1 MLTMTTYF
9 TYLDSAIGEL
19 LLAGNGEA
27 LGLLGFPEG
36 KMRLRH
42 REDWTQDRS
51 LFTAAIDQLQAYFAG
66 ELQDFDLPLA
76 PEGTQFQRAVWDA
89 LIHIPYGETRSYGDI
104 AQKVG
109 SPKASRAVGAANGQ
123 NPIPIIIP
131 CHRVIGKS
139 GALVGFGGGLS
150 TKVQLLDL
158 EQKTLGFRLD

>member
-1 MLTMTTYF
+1 MTTYF
-9 TYLDSAIGEL
+9 TYLDSTIGEL

-27 LGLLGFPEG
+27 LELLGFPEG

-42 REDWTQDRS
+42 QEDWTQDAS
-51 LFTAAIDQLQAYFAG
+51 VFTAAIDQLRAYFVG

-89 LIHIPYGETRSYGDI
+89 LTHIPYGETRSYVDI
-104 AQKVG
+104 AQAVG

-139 GALVGFGGGLS
+139 GALVGFGGGLP

-158 EQKTLGFRLD
+158 EQRTIGFRLD

>member
-1 MLTMTTYF
+1 MTTYF
-9 TYLDSAIGEL
+9 TYLDSTIGEL

-27 LGLLGFPEG
+27 LELLGFPEG

-42 REDWTQDRS
+42 QEDWTEDAS
-51 LFTAAIDQLQAYFAG
+51 VFTAAIDQLRAYFAG
-66 ELQDFDLPLA
+66 ELQDFDLSLA
-76 PEGTQFQRAVWDA
+76 PEGTQFQCAVWDA
-89 LIHIPYGETRSYGDI
+89 LTHIPYGETRSYIDI
-104 AQKVG
+104 AQAVG

-139 GALVGFGGGLS
+139 GALVGFGGGLP

-158 EQKTLGFRLD
+158 EQRTIGFRLN

>member
-1 MLTMTTYF
+1 MTTYF
-9 TYLDSAIGEL
+9 TYLDSTIGEL
-19 LLAGNGEA
+19 LLAGNGDA

-42 REDWTQDRS
+42 QEDWTKDPS
-51 LFTAAIDQLQAYFAG
+51 VFTAAIEQLRAYFAG

-89 LIHIPYGETRSYGDI
+89 LTHIPYGETRSYVDI
-104 AQKVG
+104 AQAVG
-109 SPKASRAVGAANGQ
+109 RPKASRAVGAANGQ

-139 GALVGFGGGLS
+139 GALVGFGGGLP

-158 EQKTLGFRLD
+158 EQRTIGFRLD